1 MSNMAV
7 VSTVDTAT
15 GEPRSQTRIQS
26 VSRAVDLL
34 LAVAES
40 PTGETAKSLADRF
53 GLSLPTTYHLLTTLW
68 AEGLISKDSQRIF
81 QIGPRAEIIAQAV
94 QRADNVPPT
103 YKAALHQL
111 VSETS
116 ETAYLGAWRGG
127 TVKVLETAEGAH
139 AVRVVGLSDAY
150 AAEDLHARAS
160 GKLLLAFS
168 PAEMQADVL
177 SRLRLRRLTPHT
189 ITRRGDLVAELERI
203 RDAGVAYDREE
214 FQLGVSC
221 ISAPIRRNGDVVAC
235 FTVSSPMQRFPQVE
249 SEILDALDRAVAAA
263 EER

>member
-1 MSNMAV
+1 MSNE
-7 VSTVDTAT
+7 DTAN

-34 LAVAES
+34 IAVAES
-40 PTGETAKSLADRF
+40 STGETAKSLADRF
-53 GLSLPTTYHLLTTLW
+53 ELSLPTTYHLLTTLW
-68 AEGLISKDSQRIF
+68 AEGLISKDSQRVF

-94 QRADNVPPT
+94 QRADAVPPAHR
-103 YKAALHQL
+103 AALHQL

-116 ETAYLGAWRGG
+116 ETTYLGAWRGG

-139 AVRVVGLSDAY
+139 AVRVVGLNDAY
-150 AAEDLHARAS
+150 AADDLHARAS

-168 PAEMQADVL
+168 SPEVRAETL
-177 SRLRLRRLTPHT
+177 SRLKLRRLTPHT
-189 ITRRGDLVAELERI
+189 ITRRADLIAELDRI
-203 RDAGVAYDREE
+203 REQGLSYDREE

-235 FTVSSPMQRFPQVE
+235 LTVSSPMQRFPHVE
-249 SEILDALDRAVAAA
+249 SAILAALDRAVATA

>member
-1 MSNMAV
+1 MSTGDV
-7 VSTVDTAT
+7 AT
-15 GEPRSQTRIQS
+15 DEPRSQTRIQS

-40 PTGETAKSLADRF
+40 PTGETAKTLADRF

-68 AEGLISKDSQRIF
+68 AEGLISKDAQRVF

-94 QRADNVPPT
+94 QRADIVPPA
-103 YKAALHQL
+103 YRAALHQL
-111 VSETS
+111 VSETG
-116 ETAYLGAWRGG
+116 ETTYLGAWRGG

-139 AVRVVGLSDAY
+139 AVRVVGLNDAY

-160 GKLLLAFS
+160 GKLLMAFS
-168 PAEMQADVL
+168 SPEVQAETL

-189 ITRRGDLVAELERI
+189 ITRRADLVAELDRI
-203 RDAGVAYDREE
+203 RVQGVSYDREE

-235 FTVSSPMQRFPQVE
+235 LTVSSPMQRFPQVE
-249 SEILDALDRAVAAA
+249 STILQALDRAVSTA
-263 EER
+263 EERR